1 MSVLRAGMCVVCLMV
16 LSGCSGGGGGAGSI
30 FNANSSNPSDQVVP
44 VSQVETAKLQEAIR
58 AEPAYKI
65 DDSEITLL
73 QNEGILTE
81 TDLVQLQAIQ

>member
-1 MSVLRAGMCVVCLMV
+1 MSVLRAGLCVVCLMV

-30 FNANSSNPSDQVVP
+30 FNANSSNPSERVVP
-44 VSQVETAKLQEAIR
+44 ASQVETAKLQESIK